1 MDRERIVVHQLDDT
15 VYGIVVR
22 CFEVVQISDNY
33 NSRRCNHA
41 FCALFR
47 AVAETIEP
55 KEKKPK
61 EHQINYL
68 FTQFSMNFIRNK
80 SLNEN
85 VLKCY

>member
-55 KEKKPK
+55 KKKKTQRTPN
-61 EHQINYL
+61 QL
-68 FTQFSMNFIRNK
+68 FIYTIF
-80 SLNEN
+80 NEFYS
-85 VLKCY
+85 KQKFK